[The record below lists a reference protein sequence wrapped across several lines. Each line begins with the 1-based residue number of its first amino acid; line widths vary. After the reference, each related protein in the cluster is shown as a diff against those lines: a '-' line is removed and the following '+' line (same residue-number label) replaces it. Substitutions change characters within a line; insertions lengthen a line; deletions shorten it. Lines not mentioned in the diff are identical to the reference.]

1 MDDEVSKVQ
10 ARAYSTEVEAEDE
23 PTRVDVISDTTMNSE
38 MLMEV
43 MNTCNQALKLTTT
56 QKKLSEMIK
65 KAL

>member
-38 MLMEV
+38 MLKEV
-43 MNTCNQALKLTTT
+43 IMICNQALKMTTT